1 MTRYQYMTKRLVCT
15 LTLLY
20 TSLCLAAQEHRVM
33 VLHTSD
39 SHSCMDPLPHSYHD
53 TTMADKGGFARRAA
67 LIRNFR
73 EEYGDNV
80 LLLDCGDFSQGS
92 VYYSL
97 FKGDVEVEL
106 MNETGYDACA
116 IGNHEFDYGMDNLAR
131 LIRMA
136 DFPFVCCNY
145 DFSGTPCEGLVRPYI
160 TKVCEGVK
168 IGIFGVCPRLDRL
181 VTEANRQGIKYKNP
195 AKAAQPIID
204 YLRNKEKCDMIVC
217 LSHLGW
223 NVSGDDDQAL
233 ISATS
238 GIDILLDGHSHT
250 YFTQPQHLID
260 KAGHEVTVGHTDKYG
275 CYIGA
280 MEVKLE

>member
-1 MTRYQYMTKRLVCT
+1 M

-20 TSLCLAAQEHRVM
+20 TLCLAAQEHRVM

-39 SHSCMDPLPHSYHD
+39 SHSCIEPLPHNYRD
-53 TTMADKGGFARRAA
+53 TTVAGKGGFARRAA
-67 LIRNFR
+67 LIRNYR

-92 VYYSL
+92 IYYTL

-106 MNETGYDACA
+106 MNEMGYDACA

-145 DFSGTPCEGLVRPYI
+145 DFSGTPCEGLVKPYI
-160 TKVCEGVK
+160 TKVCAGIK
-168 IGIFGVCPRLDRL
+168 IGIFGVCPRLDRF
-181 VTEANRQGIKYKNP
+181 VTKANRQGIKYKNP

-204 YLRNKEKCDMIVC
+204 HLRDKEKCDMIVC

-223 NVSGDDDQAL
+223 NVGGDDDQAL
-233 ISATS
+233 VSATS
-238 GIDILLDGHSHT
+238 GIDLLLGGHSHT

-260 KAGHEVTVGHTDKYG
+260 KDGHEVTIDHTGKYG

-280 MEVKLE
+280 MEVNLE